1 MSSTSLRILF
11 SIILSALILQIP
23 SKGFS
28 NGNFPKVLSCVKGK
42 SDDFTLHLVTLIE
55 QNDKGTGEAFVDDRL
70 FKLVQDDGIW
80 LGTSIKGT
88 EFLILEE
95 DKIKIIS
102 GKTHWEGLCFRSDNA
117 LTPLV
122 KTVSRPLSIKIEN
135 LTKELHKLKSE
146 LALIEIENSKLI
158 DKIEENISDEQTSQE
173 KIELFLENGM
183 TSNAIVNKINST
195 ENLSGYIASVPEEG
209 SLATGKLFFKKGED
223 REKVLSKIML
233 LQRANLGRAW
243 LMRST
248 HTKLKSPR
256 ELLILASIL
265 EKETGN
271 DSEKQLISSVFHN
284 RLSKGMKLQADP
296 TVLYGLTMGKDVIAR
311 SPTKKEIKEK
321 SPYNTYII
329 KGLPIAPISNPSVAS
344 LFAAARPSK
353 TEFLFFVSNGNGGHR
368 FSKTYDGHKQGIEI
382 LLTRKREQSK
392 STKSGAMTYVT
403 LPPSK
408 PVLLK

>member
-1 MSSTSLRILF
+1 MLRIFF
-11 SIILSALILQIP
+11 SIILLFFILQA
-23 SKGFS
+23 STESFADK
-28 NGNFPKVLSCVKGK
+28 FPKVLSCVKGET
-42 SDDFTLHLVTLIE
+42 DDFTLHIVTLIE
-55 QNDKGTGEAFVDDRL
+55 QNDNGTGKAFVDDRS
-70 FKLVQDDGIW
+70 FKLVLDDGIW
-80 LGTSIKGT
+80 LGTSTKGT
-88 EFLILEE
+88 EFLILE
-95 DKIKIIS
+95 DDVIKIIS
-102 GKTHWEGLCFRSDNA
+102 GKTTWDGICFRSDDA

-122 KTVSRPLSIKIEN
+122 KTVSQPLSIKIDS

-158 DKIEENISDEQTSQE
+158 E
-173 KIELFLENGM
+173 KIENNISEEENNQEKVEIFLESGM

-195 ENLSGYIASVPEEG
+195 ENLTGFIDFVPEEG
-209 SLATGKLFFKKGED
+209 SLATGKLFFKFGES

-243 LMRST
+243 LMRSSDT
-248 HTKLKSPR
+248 ILESPR
-256 ELLILASIL
+256 DLLILASIL

-311 SPTKKEIKEK
+311 SPTKAEIKEK
-321 SPYNTYII
+321 NPYNTYII
-329 KGLPIAPISNPSVAS
+329 DGLPIAPISNPSVAS

-368 FSKTYDGHKQGIEI
+368 FSKTYDGHKKGIEI
-382 LLTRKREQSK
+382 LLTRKKEQKK
-392 STKSGAMTYVT
+392 SAKTGAMTYIT
-403 LPPSK
+403 LPPGK
-408 PVLLK
+408 PVMLK

>member
-1 MSSTSLRILF
+1 MLRIFF
-11 SIILSALILQIP
+11 SIILIFFNLQT
-23 SKGFS
+23 STVSFADK
-28 NGNFPKVLSCVKGK
+28 FPKVLSCVKGE

-55 QNDKGTGEAFVDDRL
+55 QNENGTGKAFVDDRL
-70 FKLVQDDGIW
+70 FKLVLDDGIW
-80 LGTSIKGT
+80 LGTSKKGT
-88 EFLILEE
+88 EFLILED

-102 GKTHWEGLCFRSDNA
+102 GKTNWNGVCFKSDDA

-122 KTVSRPLSIKIEN
+122 NTVSRPLSIKIDS

-158 DKIEENISDEQTSQE
+158 E
-173 KIELFLENGM
+173 KIEDNISEEENFQEKVEIFLESGM
-183 TSNAIVNKINST
+183 TASSIVKKINST
-195 ENLSGYIASVPEEG
+195 ENLTGFIDFVPEEG
-209 SLATGKLFFKKGED
+209 SLATGKLFFKVGES

-243 LMRST
+243 LMRSSNT
-248 HTKLKSPR
+248 ILKSPR

-284 RLSKGMKLQADP
+284 RLAKGMKLQADP

-311 SPTKKEIKEK
+311 SPTKAEIKEK
-321 SPYNTYII
+321 NPYNTYIV

-368 FSKTYDGHKQGIEI
+368 FSKTYDGHKKSIKI
-382 LLTRKREQSK
+382 LLTRKKEQRK
-392 STKSGAMTYVT
+392 STRTGAMTYIT

-408 PVLLK
+408 PILLK

>member
-1 MSSTSLRILF
+1 MLRIFF
-11 SIILSALILQIP
+11 SIILLFIILQV
-23 SKGFS
+23 STESFADK
-28 NGNFPKVLSCVKGK
+28 FPKVLSCVKGE

-55 QNDKGTGEAFVDDRL
+55 QNENGTGEAFVDDRS
-70 FKLVQDDGIW
+70 FKLVLDDGIW
-80 LGTSIKGT
+80 LGTSKKGT
-88 EFLILEE
+88 EFLILED

-102 GKTHWEGLCFRSDNA
+102 GKTNWDGVCFRSDDA

-122 KTVSRPLSIKIEN
+122 KTVSQPLSIKIDS

-158 DKIEENISDEQTSQE
+158 E
-173 KIELFLENGM
+173 KIENNISEDETLQEKVEIFLESGLTAN
-183 TSNAIVNKINST
+183 SIVNKINST
-195 ENLSGYIASVPEEG
+195 ENLTGFIDFVPEEG
-209 SLATGKLFFKKGED
+209 SLATGKLFFKFGES

-243 LMRST
+243 LMRSRNT
-248 HTKLKSPR
+248 ILKSPR

-311 SPTKKEIKEK
+311 SPTKAEIKEEN
-321 SPYNTYII
+321 PYNTYIV

-353 TEFLFFVSNGNGGHR
+353 TDFLFFVSNGNGGHR
-368 FSKTYDGHKQGIEI
+368 FSKTYDGHKKGIEI
-382 LLTRKREQSK
+382 LLTRKKEQRQ
-392 STKSGAMTYVT
+392 STRTGAMTYIT

>member
-1 MSSTSLRILF
+1 MIRILF
-11 SIILSALILQIP
+11 SIIFSVLMLQNP
-23 SKGFS
+23 SDGFS
-28 NGNFPKVLSCVKGK
+28 ENFPKVLSCVKGE
-42 SDDFTLHLVTLIE
+42 SNDFKLHLVTVIE
-55 QNDKGTGEAFVDDRL
+55 QNDQGTGKAFVDDRL
-70 FKLVQDDGIW
+70 FKLVLDEGIW
-80 LGTSIKGT
+80 LGTGEKGT
-88 EFLILEE
+88 EFLILEN

-102 GKTHWEGLCFRSDNA
+102 GKTNWEGICFRSDDA

-122 KTVSRPLSIKIEN
+122 NSVSQPLSLKIEG
-135 LTKELHKLKSE
+135 LTSELHKLKSE
-146 LALIEIENSKLI
+146 LALVEIENSKLI
-158 DKIEENISDEQTSQE
+158 E
-173 KIELFLENGM
+173 KIEDIISNEQTFKEKVEIFFEDGM
-183 TSNAIVNKINST
+183 TSHAIVNMINST
-195 ENLSGYIASVPEEG
+195 EKLTGYIDYVPDEG
-209 SLATGKLFFKKGED
+209 SLATGKMFFKYGED
-223 REKVLSKIML
+223 REKILSKLML

-243 LMRST
+243 LMRSRNT
-248 HTKLKSPR
+248 VLKNPR

-311 SPTKKEIKEK
+311 SPTKAELKES
-321 SPYNTYII
+321 SPYNTYIV
-329 KGLPIAPISNPSVAS
+329 KGLPIAPISNPSEAS

-368 FSKTYDGHKQGIEI
+368 FSKTYDGHKKGIEI
-382 LLTRKREQSK
+382 LLTRKREQKK

-403 LPPSK
+403 LPLAK

>member
-1 MSSTSLRILF
+1 MLRIFF
-11 SIILSALILQIP
+11 SIILLFFVLQA
-23 SKGFS
+23 STESFAEK
-28 NGNFPKVLSCVKGK
+28 FPKVLSCVKGK

-55 QNDKGTGEAFVDDRL
+55 QNENGTGEAFVDDRS
-70 FKLVQDDGIW
+70 FKLVLDDGIW
-80 LGTSIKGT
+80 LGTSKKGT
-88 EFLILEE
+88 EFLILED

-102 GKTHWEGLCFRSDNA
+102 GKTNWEGVCFRSDDA

-122 KTVSRPLSIKIEN
+122 ETVSQPLSIKIDS

-158 DKIEENISDEQTSQE
+158 E
-173 KIELFLENGM
+173 KIEDNISEEENFQEKVEIFLESGM
-183 TSNAIVNKINST
+183 TSNSIVNKINST
-195 ENLSGYIASVPEEG
+195 ENLTGFIDFVPEEG
-209 SLATGKLFFKKGED
+209 SLATGKLYFKFGES

-243 LMRST
+243 LMRSRNT
-248 HTKLKSPR
+248 ILKSPR

-265 EKETGN
+265 EKETRN

-311 SPTKKEIKEK
+311 SPTKAEIKEK
-321 SPYNTYII
+321 NPYNTYIV

-353 TEFLFFVSNGNGGHR
+353 TEFLFFVSNGNGGHQ
-368 FSKTYDGHKQGIEI
+368 FSKTYDGHKKGIQI
-382 LLTRKREQSK
+382 LLTRKKEQRK
-392 STKSGAMTYVT
+392 STRTGAMTYIT

-408 PVLLK
+408 PILLK

>member
-11 SIILSALILQIP
+11 SIILSALMLQTP